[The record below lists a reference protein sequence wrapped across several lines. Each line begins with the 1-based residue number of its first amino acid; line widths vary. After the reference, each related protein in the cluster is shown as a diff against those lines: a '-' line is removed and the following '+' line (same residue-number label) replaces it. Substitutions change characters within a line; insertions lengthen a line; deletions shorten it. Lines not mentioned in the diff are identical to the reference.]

1 MKGYIPLILKDSV
14 THLHFLAVYVNAGL
28 LFVLELSLEN
38 SKHSYL
44 YWTLLNSVFYEV

>member
-1 MKGYIPLILKDSV
+1 MSGYIPLILKDSA
-14 THLHFLAVYVNAGL
+14 THLHFLAVHVNAGL

-44 YWTLLNSVFYEV
+44 CWTLPNSVFYEV